1 MCGRYNIALDKAS
14 PEMQEIFEELK
25 QRYQDNDQRAELVK
39 VKTAEVARTDT
50 APVLIMVD
58 GVIRPVLMSF
68 GIPQWDG
75 KGVVANARRE
85 TVFAKPMFRKLI
97 LDQRC
102 VVPTTGFFEWS
113 HQGGR
118 AVDKHKVTHADRS
131 MMYLAGVY
139 GHYKDR
145 TGRDYMAY
153 AVLTADANASISV
166 IHDRMPVILKSP
178 EERAAWL
185 SDIDAAKEVLSRDDT
200 EAYVLTMVEK
210 PKKGQQKDQ
219 QLRMFE

>member
-1 MCGRYNIALDKAS
+1 MCGRYNIAIDKAS
-14 PEMQEIFEELK
+14 PEMQEIFKDLA
-25 QRYQDNDQRAELVK
+25 QQYQDNDQRAELAK

-58 GVIRPVLMSF
+58 DAIRPVLMSF

-85 TVFAKPMFRKLI
+85 TAFEKPMFRKII

-113 HQGGR
+113 HENGK
-118 AVDKHKVTHADRS
+118 AVDKHWVTHADRS

-145 TGRDYMAY
+145 AGRDYMAY

-166 IHDRMPVILKSP
+166 IHDRMPVILKSAV
-178 EERAAWL
+178 ERTAWL
-185 SDIDAAKEVLSRDDT
+185 SELGAAKEILYRDDT
-200 EAYVLTMVEK
+200 EAYVLTMVEA
-210 PKKGQQKDQ
+210 PKKRQQKEQ
-219 QLRMFE
+219 QISMF